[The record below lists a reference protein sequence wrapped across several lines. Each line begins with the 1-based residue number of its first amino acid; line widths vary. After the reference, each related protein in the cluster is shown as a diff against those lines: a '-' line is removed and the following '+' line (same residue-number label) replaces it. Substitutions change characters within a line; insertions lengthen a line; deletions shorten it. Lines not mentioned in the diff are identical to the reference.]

1 MTKSVS
7 ITELDGRS
15 VDRDTSAN
23 AACQVVLRDGVVVAL
38 LEFEAGY
45 SDAFQDLDAAVD
57 QLMANGSIRVV
68 RVSDREVAWLRPW
81 SIELT
86 DLVMAEMKLPLD
98 I

>member
-1 MTKSVS
+1 MTKPVS
-7 ITELDGRS
+7 ITGLDGRS
-15 VDRDTSAN
+15 IDGDTAAN

-45 SDAFQDLDAAVD
+45 SDAFGDLDAAVD
-57 QLMANGSIRVV
+57 QLMATGSIRVV
-68 RVSDREVAWLRPW
+68 RVWDRDVAWLRPW

-86 DLVMAEMKLPLD
+86 DLVMAEMKLPPD